1 MRKPEDVPGLIG
13 TPHRERTR
21 KVRFGTDSAVTPYV
35 VKFTLTFAIFE
46 QEITRMTDSFEQYR
60 HELMRKLAYEY
71 WERRGRPFGSSEVDW
86 SAAEKAIDPYLLTSG
101 QEFPPLEIRP
111 EPDEGPFGSAF

>member
-1 MRKPEDVPGLIG
+1 
-13 TPHRERTR
+13 
-21 KVRFGTDSAVTPYV
+21 VTPYV

>member
-1 MRKPEDVPGLIG
+1 MGSICFNLRLLLLGAVVVSFFGALFETGDIEEEIVL
-13 TPHRERTR
+13 TR
-21 KVRFGTDSAVTPYV
+21 KSSTAVTPYV
-35 VKFTLTFAIFE
+35 VKFTLTFPIFE

-60 HELMRKLAYEY
+60 HGLMRKLAYEY

-101 QEFPPLEIRP
+101 
-111 EPDEGPFGSAF
+111 